1 MLPRDLERQ
10 STLIE
15 KIGSFPTGV
24 PVELTTTA
32 RRRIQGRLGF
42 TTDDTVHITT
52 GNGETVWMFDEIRSV
67 RRLDR
72 RGFGVV
78 HRLLA
83 LLLATVCGLPAADL
97 RSKALDIPNGA
108 KVEVQT
114 RSGEKLKGLLRAVA
128 EEGIT
133 VELVSSQPGAQRVF
147 AFDEMKSLK
156 YPRNGLH
163 PGIVAALTIGALMG
177 ISGLIGG
184 G

>member
-1 MLPRDLERQ
+1 MLPRELERQ
-10 STLIE
+10 SVLIE
-15 KIGSFPTGV
+15 KIGSLPTGV
-24 PVELTTTA
+24 PLELTTTA
-32 RRRIQGRLGF
+32 RHRIQGRLGF
-42 TTDDTVHITT
+42 ATDDTVHINTS
-52 GNGETVWMFDEIRSV
+52 NGETVWMFDELRSV

-72 RGFGVV
+72 RRFGFV

-83 LLLATVCGLPAADL
+83 LLLATACGLSAANL

-114 RSGEKLKGLLRAVA
+114 KSGEKHAGLLRAVA

-133 VELVSSQPGAQRVF
+133 VELVSSRPGAQRVF

-163 PGIVAALTIGALMG
+163 PGIVAALTIGALMA
-177 ISGLIGG
+177 ISGLVGG